1 MKLFGVILLAGL
13 ISLIA
18 GFGATLAGS
27 ALLPCYSDK
36 AGCGMGDAYRIFFV
50 PVYVLVGM
58 IGFGISAPGKARER
72 PLMLTMFTLI
82 LVSVFLVL
90 FAVASDLSNGK
101 STTGA
106 SLFEMAQVSSAFWI
120 VIVVQW
126 WVIRSYLRRRE
137 TAQPAALPGY

>member
-13 ISLIA
+13 ISFIV
-18 GFGATLAGS
+18 GFGVTIAGS

-50 PVYVLVGM
+50 PVYVLAGM

-72 PLMLTMFTLI
+72 PLKLTMMTLI
-82 LVSVFLVL
+82 LASVFLGL
-90 FAVASDLSNGK
+90 FAVASDVSKGR
-101 STTGA
+101 STSIAG
-106 SLFEMAQVSSAFWI
+106 LLEMIQLMSAFWV

-126 WVIRSYLRRRE
+126 WVIRRYLRRRG
-137 TAQPAALPGY
+137 TAVQAVA